1 MAASI
6 GGIIIDVAA
15 DTAKLVEGMTKAQQ
29 TVDKNVKLIKST
41 LGPLAAA
48 FAGIISV
55 DALKNIIDT
64 ADAMG
69 EQSEKLSLTT
79 EAWSKYA
86 YVAKFAGIELGT
98 LDAAFSAMIR
108 RTNTFTKDGSGAAA
122 SAMEELGISVAT
134 ARKEFTSSE
143 ATFDFL
149 IKKLQQMPD
158 GMKKT
163 AVAQDLFS
171 KSATDVIR
179 YANLGADGIERLG
192 KQAEI
197 TGNIISSDFAS
208 NAGELNDNLDTLK
221 TMFTGIGNELMSR
234 FVPDLITASRTLSNF
249 LGLQEKMSNNE
260 LKNSWTQHILE
271 AEKAIKEKQA
281 LIENL
286 SKNSFVKGLS
296 SSSIEDWNADIEVY
310 KKAIEDGRRELD
322 AIKSKE
328 DALNKNNN
336 INFNAG
342 LVDVDEE
349 KKSNLKL
356 ENLKKSVDDRKKIE
370 EEFSNTYNQ
379 TIMTRYDFEMLKIEE
394 QKENYLKYGQDKAKV
409 EEWFTAK
416 VNELNATNI
425 EEQQKLLDDKLQL
438 EEKFNDDYNQAILS
452 RYDYER
458 LELEKQKEDWIKQG
472 QDKIK
477 IQEMYSA
484 KSKEIAEDE
493 AYFIK
498 RMEEDKREA
507 SNSWVFGME
516 DAVTSYAEMA
526 NDNYYQS
533 RMFFENT
540 IDGMADTLTDF
551 VIEGKASFSDFSK
564 SVLSD
569 LARIAV
575 QKQIAGIAGSLFSE
589 SGIGTV
595 VSGLFASAHGNVFEG
610 GHDIA
615 FATGGVVGSPTY
627 FPMNNGKTGL
637 MGESGPEAI
646 MPLSRIGSDLG
657 VKSTPSRVVLNIQN
671 NTSSEISADKI
682 SELTRTNQEGEV
694 EKVLSIVLSGVSRN
708 TLGLRDALKGVR

>member
-29 TVDKNVKLIKST
+29 SVDKNVKLIKST

-48 FAGIISV
+48 FAGVMSV
-55 DALKNIIDT
+55 STIKNIIDT
-64 ADAMG
+64 ADAIG
-69 EQSEKLSLTT
+69 EQSEKLSLST
-79 EAWSKYA
+79 EAWSKYV
-86 YVAKFAGIELGT
+86 YVAKFAGVELGT

-208 NAGELNDNLDTLK
+208 NAGELNDNLDTLE
-221 TMFTGIGNELMSR
+221 TTIAGIGNKLVEKFTPAM
-234 FVPDLITASRTLSNF
+234 IKASQTVSDWLDIQREISAS
-249 LGLQEKMSNNE
+249 EIKD
-260 LKNSWTQHILE
+260 K
-271 AEKAIKEKQA
+271 IKEITEV
-281 LIENL
+281 LDDLN
-286 SKNSFVKGLS
+286 KNSFTRYVS
-296 SSSIEDWNADIEVY
+296 SSSIEDLNNELQDYQRALDFMDQTEKDIAKNKQVDIDKSNKDKE
-310 KKAIEDGRRELD
+310 IED
-322 AIKSKE
+322 AIAKE
-328 DALNKNNN
+328 KEKALK
-336 INFNAG
+336 IVEAA
-342 LVDVDEE
+342 
-349 KKSNLKL
+349 KKSA
-356 ENLKKSVDDRKKIE
+356 EDRKKLE
-370 EEFSNTYNQ
+370 EDFTNTYNE
-379 TIMTRYDFEMLKIEE
+379 TIMTKYDFEMAKLEE
-394 QKENYLKYGQDKAKV
+394 QKNNYLKYGQDKAKV

-637 MGESGPEAI
+637 MGEAGPEAI

-657 VKSTPSRVVLNIQN
+657 VKSTPSKVVLNIQN